1 MEYIFCWTPNLIK
14 SFQECQHYEDINFHE
29 MKYDLKGHSRSYKMK
44 ICVNSNIMKTHI
56 FHKIYL
62 KRHFYVM
69 KKFFFYFKTLWPHY
83 NLDLRSYGQ
92 LLSLFSIFR
101 NELINFGWEKLLNL
115 FIFFIMILPLWNCLF
130 FSSLSSSIAFFKKK
144 IRVNMAKI
152 WLKRYI
158 F

>member
-1 MEYIFCWTPNLIK
+1 MKWSITSKVIQGHIRWKFVLILI
-14 SFQECQHYEDINFHE
+14 SW
-29 MKYDLKGHSRSYKMK
+29 R
-44 ICVNSNIMKTHI
+44 HI
-56 FHKIYL
+56 FSIKLYKTETSL
-62 KRHFYVM
+62 LCYEEV
-69 KKFFFYFKTLWPHY
+69 FFYFKTLWPHY

-101 NELINFGWEKLLNL
+101 NELIIFGWEKLLNL

-130 FSSLSSSIAFFKKK
+130 FSSFSSSIAFFKKK